1 MFSAVPPTADI
12 HPAVS
17 KPYRFTLEIPACVT
31 VDATG
36 LVHPG
41 VSGSSSPSARM
52 PNFSTAVGRI
62 TFSLA
67 DLGDVVAH
75 GAEIA
80 GQRRAGY
87 PHASLDLT
95 A

>member
-1 MFSAVPPTADI
+1 MSMPSCFATLRLTTNSNLVGCTTGA
-12 HPAVS
+12 HPKALND
-17 KPYRFTLEIPACVT
+17 RGGQ
-31 VDATG
+31 D
-36 LVHPG
+36 
-41 VSGSSSPSARM
+41 
-52 PNFSTAVGRI
+52 